1 MSEDYNRGEPQ
12 QAEYLVR
19 AAQKITEAYRADE
32 AGMSDP
38 ALALS
43 DEAAAHL
50 EAYRKGPK
58 LVNNAEVDDG

>member
-1 MSEDYNRGEPQ
+1 MTKNNRGEAQ

-19 AAQKITEAYRADE
+19 AAQKISEAYRADK

-38 ALALS
+38 ALAMA

-50 EAYRKGPK
+50 EAYRKGPLLLK
-58 LVNNAEVDDG
+58 DEQMENE